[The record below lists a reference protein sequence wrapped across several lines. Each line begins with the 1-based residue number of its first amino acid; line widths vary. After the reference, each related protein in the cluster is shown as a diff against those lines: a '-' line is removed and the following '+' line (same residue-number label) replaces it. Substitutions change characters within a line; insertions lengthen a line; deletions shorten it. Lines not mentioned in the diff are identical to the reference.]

1 MKQNLSITI
10 SVATLLFL
18 AVNTFIRNSR
28 RSERIK
34 RDATIQAAKTD
45 FLKLLNDK
53 NAFIDSTLFRDDTLL
68 FYNNGAYLGMAA
80 IVSDTM
86 LYYGNDAYLGM
97 KFTVTQ

>member
-1 MKQNLSITI
+1 MKQNLSVTI

-18 AVNTFIRNSR
+18 AVSFFIRNNKHTN
-28 RSERIK
+28 RIK

>member
-1 MKQNLSITI
+1 MKPNIAVTI
-10 SVATLLFL
+10 SLATLLFL
-18 AVNTFIRNSR
+18 AVSFFIRDNKR
-28 RSERIK
+28 TNRIK

-45 FLKLLNDK
+45 FLKLFNDK

-68 FYNNGAYLGMAA
+68 FYNNGNYLGMAA
-80 IVSDTM
+80 IVNDTM